1 MAWLS
6 FGFFFVAAVL
16 LIFSKLVSSLIARS
30 RLNIEASRQGCE
42 PPYALPNKDIFG
54 LTRLLGLLKAT
65 REERGPQYLLDT
77 INAEAG
83 EDVHTLHIHVFPR
96 AQTLMTRDPEN
107 VKAIFVTH
115 ASSFEI
121 NAHRSGVFRPL
132 LGDGIFTSRSEAWRH
147 SRALLRPQFSREQ
160 LSDLTLEQRHV
171 DTLLS
176 ALPIGPD
183 GWTETVDLQPH
194 FFRMTLEAM
203 TEFLYGHS
211 PSQLDADPSAPSTAV
226 FGYHMD
232 AGKTYINTRLALGKY
247 HWLIHPRSFTNH
259 CNQVHAY
266 VDYFIQQKF
275 QHRWWKQSPANL
287 ANEKPKKF
295 ILLDELA
302 KQTSN
307 AEVLRSET
315 LNVLSAGRDT
325 TASLLSFLFYFL
337 ARNPATFSRL
347 RSTILSTFGLNAHDI
362 TFPQLKN
369 CTYLHHCINE
379 TLRLTAIL
387 PIMERV
393 SLEDTT
399 LPRGGG
405 KDGQKPIFIPKG
417 QSVLIST
424 YALQQRKDIWGPDVD
439 VFRPERWENRRPGME
454 FVPFGGGPRKCIGRT
469 SKPLCFIPTF
479 CVLPAPHNDY
489 VMLI

>member
-6 FGFFFVAAVL
+6 FGFFFGAAVF
-16 LIFSKLVSSLIARS
+16 LICLRAVSSLIARR

-42 PPYALPNKDIFG
+42 PPFALPSTDFLG
-54 LTRLLGLLKAT
+54 LTRLLGMMKAT

-83 EDVHTLHIHVFPR
+83 EDVHTLHIHVFTR

-107 VKAIFVTH
+107 VKAMFVTH

-121 NAHRSGVFRPL
+121 NEHRSGIFRPL
-132 LGDGIFTSRSEAWRH
+132 LGDGIFTSRGEAWRH

-160 LSDLTLEQRHV
+160 LSDLTLEQTHV

-176 ALPIGPD
+176 ALPTGPD
-183 GWTETVDLQPH
+183 GWTETVDLQSH
-194 FFRMTLEAM
+194 FFRLTLEAM
-203 TEFLYGHS
+203 TEFLLGHS
-211 PSQLDADPSAPSTAV
+211 PSQLDSDPSAPSTAV
-226 FGYHMD
+226 FGHHID
-232 AGKTYINTRLALGKY
+232 AGKAYINTRMALGKY
-247 HWLIHPRSFTNH
+247 HWLIHSSTFANH
-259 CNQVHAY
+259 CSQVHAY
-266 VDYFIQQKF
+266 VDYFIQQKLK
-275 QHRWWKQSPANL
+275 HRWWKQSPANL
-287 ANEKPKKF
+287 DDEKPKKF

-337 ARNPATFSRL
+337 ARHPAIFDRL
-347 RSTILSTFGLNAHDI
+347 RSAILSTFGPDPHSI
-362 TFPQLKN
+362 TFAQLKN

-379 TLRLTAIL
+379 TLRIVGIL

-405 KDGQKPIFIPKG
+405 KDGKKPIFVPKG
-417 QSVLIST
+417 QTVLICM
-424 YALQQRKDIWGPDVD
+424 YAMQHRKDIWGADPD
-439 VFRPERWENRRPGME
+439 VFRPERWENRRTGME
-454 FVPFGGGPRKCIGRT
+454 FMPFGGGHRKCIGR
-469 SKPLCFIPTF
+469 
-479 CVLPAPHNDY
+479 
-489 VMLI
+489 MLIHSASLLIMNTRY

>member
-6 FGFFFVAAVL
+6 FGVFLGAAVL
-16 LIFSKLVSSLIARS
+16 LISLKLVSSLIAR
-30 RLNIEASRQGCE
+30 RRVNLEASRQGCE
-42 PPYALPNKDIFG
+42 PPYALPNKDFLG

-65 REERGPQYLLDT
+65 KEERGPQYLLET
-77 INAEAG
+77 FNAEAG
-83 EDVHTLHIHVFPR
+83 EDVHTFHIHIFPR
-96 AQTLMTRDPEN
+96 SQTLMTRDPEN

-121 NAHRSGVFRPL
+121 NAYRSGIFRPL
-132 LGDGIFTSRSEAWRH
+132 LGDGIFTLRGEAWRH
-147 SRALLRPQFSREQ
+147 SRGLLRPQFSREQ

-176 ALPIGPD
+176 SLPTGPD
-183 GWTETVDLQPH
+183 GWTEVVDLQPH

-211 PSQLDADPSAPSTAV
+211 PSQLDANPSAPSTPV
-226 FGYHMD
+226 FGHHLD
-232 AGKTYINTRLALGKY
+232 AGKAYINTRLALGKF
-247 HWLIHPRSFTNH
+247 HWLIHPRAFTNH

-275 QHRWWKQSPANL
+275 QHRWWKASSPTKPDT
-287 ANEKPKKF
+287 EKPKKF

-307 AEVLRSET
+307 AQVLRSET

-325 TASLLSFLFYFL
+325 TASLLAWLFYFL
-337 ARNPATFSRL
+337 ARHPTTFSHL
-347 RSTILSTFGLNAHDI
+347 RSTILSTFGPNPQDI

-369 CTYLHHCINE
+369 CTYLHQCINE
-379 TLRLTAIL
+379 TLRMTAIL

-417 QSVLIST
+417 QTVLIST
-424 YALQQRKDIWGPDVD
+424 YALQMRADIWGSDPG

-454 FVPFGGGPRKCIGRT
+454 FLPFGGGPRKCIGRKLYAP
-469 SKPLCFIPTF
+469 SFPSFSIPSF
-479 CVLPAPHNDY
+479 PQIIIFRY
-489 VMLI
+489 